1 MRLGLDIGTNSIG
14 WWLYK
19 TDTQGAVIGHIDGG
33 VRLFGDGRNPKSG
46 ESLAVAR
53 RTARQ
58 ARKRRDRYLCRR
70 SDLMKSLAATG
81 LMPKDPAE
89 RKTLELLDPYSLRA
103 AGLHERLELH
113 ELGRALFHL
122 NQRRGFK
129 SNRKTDGKDNE
140 GGKIKEGAA
149 RLDVAMM
156 TSSAK
161 TYGEFLNQ
169 RLTEN
174 PDRPIRTRLGTVTN
188 AEGKESQG
196 YNFYSTRSLFE
207 QEFSE
212 LWDKQAE
219 FYPAILTDELRDRIW
234 QIIFFQRPLVPPK
247 IGLCLFEDEKRLPK
261 AHPVFQELRLY
272 QTINALR
279 IRDSVS
285 ILF

>member
-19 TDTQGAVIGHIDGG
+19 TDASGSVIAHIDGG

-53 RTARQ
+53 RIARQ
-58 ARKRRDRYLCRR
+58 ARKRRDRYLRRR
-70 SDLMKSLAATG
+70 SDLMKSLAAAG
-81 LMPKDPAE
+81 LMPNDPTE
-89 RKTLELLDPYSLRA
+89 RKALETLDPYSLRA
-103 AGLHERLELH
+103 LGLHERLDLY

-156 TSSAK
+156 TSGAK
-161 TYGEFLNQ
+161 TYGEFLNK

-174 PDRPIRTRLGTVTN
+174 PDRPIRTRLGTLTN
-188 AEGKESQG
+188 ADGKESQG
-196 YNFYSTRSLFE
+196 YNFYPTRALFE
-207 QEFSE
+207 QEFRE
-212 LWDKQAE
+212 LWAKQTE
-219 FYPAILTDELRDRIW
+219 F
-234 QIIFFQRPLVPPK
+234 
-247 IGLCLFEDEKRLPK
+247 
-261 AHPVFQELRLY
+261 
-272 QTINALR
+272 
-279 IRDSVS
+279 
-285 ILF
+285 

>member
-19 TDTQGAVIGHIDGG
+19 TDSSGAVTAHLDGG

-46 ESLAVAR
+46 ESLAIAR
-53 RTARQ
+53 RMARQ
-58 ARKRRDRYLCRR
+58 ARKRRDRYLRRR
-70 SDLMKSLAATG
+70 SDLMKSLSDAG
-81 LMPKDPAE
+81 LMPRDIVQ
-89 RKTLELLDPYSLRA
+89 RKALEALDPYSLRA
-103 AGLHERLELH
+103 IGLHQKLALH
-113 ELGRALFHL
+113 EIGRALFHL

-140 GGKIKEGAA
+140 GGKIKDGAA
-149 RLDVAMM
+149 RLDHAMM
-156 TSSAK
+156 VSGAK

-174 PDRPIRTRLGTVTN
+174 PNRPIRTRLGTVTN

-196 YNFYSTRSLFE
+196 YNFYPTRALFE
-207 QEFSE
+207 REFSE
-212 LWDKQAE
+212 LWEKQTE
-219 FYPAILTDELRDRIW
+219 FYPDILTDELRDRIW
-234 QIIFFQRPLVPPK
+234 QIIFFQRPLAPPK
-247 IGLCLFEDEKRLPK
+247 IGLCLFEDETRLPK

-279 IRDSVS
+279 IRVWTH
-285 ILF
+285 